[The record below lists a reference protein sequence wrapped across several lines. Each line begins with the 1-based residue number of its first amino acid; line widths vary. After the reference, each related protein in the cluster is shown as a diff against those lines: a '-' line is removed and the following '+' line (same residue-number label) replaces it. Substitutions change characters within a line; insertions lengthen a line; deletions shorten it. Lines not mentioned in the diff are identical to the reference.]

1 MAAPAMHQA
10 PPPPP
15 PPPRG
20 TGGDFQARSLYVG
33 DLPTDLTNPEDTL
46 FNLFTKVGM
55 VVSIKVCRDIN
66 SQRSLGYAYVNFQ
79 NPADAETAIKNLNFS
94 EIRPGR
100 QIRVMHS
107 QRDPT
112 LRKSGA
118 GNLFVKNID
127 PEITTRGL
135 YDTFKEFGT
144 VLSCKLATDDD
155 GKSRGYGFV
164 HFESESD
171 ATAAIDALN
180 NKTVGTK
187 ELQVQLFKKKAER
200 EREEEKVF
208 RTVFVKN
215 ISPDAD
221 EDAVKKAIPGIET
234 LFLSGHPQHKT
245 KFALVTMDTHE
256 NAVKLI
262 ESADAFDL
270 APIQFE
276 GTKLFICRALKK
288 RDRMAQRAGPQSNIY
303 QSQGRNVY
311 VKHLEDTVDEDA
323 LRAQFAPFGTVT
335 SVAIMRDAQGNPR
348 GFGFVCFD
356 NKESATQAI
365 REMNGKPVFSRRPLY
380 VSQAMH
386 KDMRHRIL
394 EDQRKNMMMQQR
406 MAPMGGYG
414 GPGFWGGPMM
424 PAFGR
429 GPMPSGMMPPFG
441 PMGMRGPMRGP
452 PGPPMGMP
460 PRGFGPRGPMGYPPM
475 RGPMVGF
482 QSGPPPPR
490 PPTVS
495 GITSTEL
502 SKMTPEEQK
511 NALGERLYAR
521 IQEINPQQAAKITG
535 MLLEMD
541 TPEILNV
548 LEDRSMLDSKVSEA
562 VAVLRQHAG
571 GN

>member
-1 MAAPAMHQA
+1 M
-10 PPPPP
+10 
-15 PPPRG
+15 PRG
-20 TGGDFQARSLYVG
+20 GGGDIQFRSLYVG
-33 DLPTDLTNPEDTL
+33 DLPTDLQSPEDAL
-46 FNLFTKVGM
+46 FSIFTKVGM

-66 SQRSLGYAYVNFQ
+66 SQRSLGYAYVNYQ
-79 NPADAETAIKNLNFS
+79 NPADAETAIKTLNFT

-100 QIRVMHS
+100 QIRVMYS

-127 PEITTRGL
+127 PEV
-135 YDTFKEFGT
+135 DTKTMYEAFKQHGT
-144 VLSCKLATDDD
+144 VLSCKIAMDED

-164 HFESESD
+164 HYEHEAD
-171 ATAAIDALN
+171 AAAALDKMN
-180 NKTVGTK
+180 GNKLGDK

-208 RTVFVKN
+208 RTVYMKN
-215 ISPDAD
+215 ISNDVD
-221 EDAVKKAIPGIET
+221 EDALNKAVPGIAT

-245 KFALVTMDTHE
+245 KFALITMESHE
-256 NAVKLI
+256 DAVKLI
-262 ESADAFDL
+262 ETSEDSPFDL
-270 APIQFE
+270 SSLAAE
-276 GTKLFICRALKK
+276 GSKLFICRALKK
-288 RDRMAQRAGPQSNIY
+288 RDRLAQRSGAQNSIY

-311 VKHLEDTVDEDA
+311 VKHLEDTVNEDM
-323 LRAQFAPFGTVT
+323 LRSQFAAFGPIT
-335 SVAIMRDAQGNPR
+335 SVAIMRDPQGNPR

-356 NKESATQAI
+356 SKEAATQAI

-386 KDMRHRIL
+386 KDMRHRLL
-394 EDQRKNMMMQQR
+394 EDQRKAMMMQQR

-414 GPGFWGGPMM
+414 GPGFGWGGPMM
-424 PAFGR
+424 PPFGGR
-429 GPMPSGMMPPFG
+429 GPMPPGMMPPFG

-452 PGPPMGMP
+452 QGPPPMGMP
-460 PRGFGPRGPMGYPPM
+460 PRGYGPRGPMGPGMPPQGYPM
-475 RGPMVGF
+475 RGPMMGF
-482 QSGPPPPR
+482 QQGPPPPR

-502 SKMTPEEQK
+502 SKMSPEEQK

-548 LEDRSMLDSKVSEA
+548 LEDRNMLVSKVSEA
-562 VAVLRQHAG
+562 VTVLRQHAG
-571 GN
+571 N